1 MMRMASAIMSRA
13 PSFVT
18 SPTNPKLSIPMTSRK
33 SPFLSALSSIVAAL
47 AIATAPVVAQ
57 AQEAPP
63 AVTAQAAAQP
73 AAIAL
78 VGDLASVPAP
88 ALGATAWLSLDM
100 NSGQVIAAHNLDER
114 IEPASLT
121 KIMAA
126 YLVFE
131 ALESKRLTLD
141 QPVHV
146 SENAWRTEGSR
157 MFIKP
162 NSRVSVHELLQGMIV
177 QSGNDATVAL
187 AEAVAG
193 SESAFVALM
202 NEEAAKQGLDN
213 TRFANSPGLPH
224 PDHLTSVRDLGT
236 MASNLIKRF
245 PQYLH
250 YYSQKEYAYNNIKQN
265 NRNRLL
271 WADATVDGLKTGHTK
286 SAGYC
291 LIATA
296 KRDDRRV
303 LTVVVGTASDSARAE
318 SSLKLL
324 NWSFQNFDTVKLYD
338 NERAMVTARVWEGET
353 ETTGLGSNTPVWV
366 TVPRGKAEQVRPVA
380 EYRQPLIAPLTKGA
394 QVGQVSLSIDGHVLR
409 RESLHVLSDVP
420 QAGFFSRMV
429 DKVRLMFE

>member
-1 MMRMASAIMSRA
+1 MACAAFVTYAQDAAPVGTPAPASATSA
-13 PSFVT
+13 PAV
-18 SPTNPKLSIPMTSRK
+18 
-33 SPFLSALSSIVAAL
+33 VAATGEL
-47 AIATAPVVAQ
+47 AH
-57 AQEAPP
+57 
-63 AVTAQAAAQP
+63 
-73 AAIAL
+73 

-88 ALGATAWLSLDM
+88 ALGARAWLSMDL
-100 NSGQVIAAHNLDER
+100 NSGQVIASENIDER

-126 YLVFE
+126 YLVFD
-131 ALESKRLTLD
+131 ALESKRLTLE
-141 QPVHV
+141 QAVHV

-162 NSRVSVHELLQGMIV
+162 NTQVTVHELLQGLIV

-202 NEEAAKQGLDN
+202 NEEAARQGLSN
-213 TRFANSPGLPH
+213 TRFMNSPGLPH
-224 PDHLTSVRDLGT
+224 PEHLTTVRDLGT
-236 MASNLIKRF
+236 LAANLIKRF
-245 PQYLH
+245 PQYVH
-250 YYSQKEYAYNNIKQN
+250 YYSQKEYTYNNIKQN

-271 WADATVDGLKTGHTK
+271 WADPTVDGLKTGHTK

-296 KRDDRRV
+296 MRDGRRV
-303 LTVVVGTASDSARAE
+303 LTVLVGTASDSARAE

-338 NERAMVTARVWEGET
+338 HDRAMVTARVWEGEA
-353 ETTGLGSNTPVWV
+353 ETVGLGSEKPVWV
-366 TVPRGKAEQVRPVA
+366 TVPRGKADQVRPMA
-380 EYRQPLIAPLTKGA
+380 QYRQPLIAPLTQGA
-394 QVGQVSLSIDGHVLR
+394 QVGEVSLSLDGHVLR
-409 RESLHVLSDVP
+409 RDPLHVLSNVP
-420 QAGFFSRMV
+420 QAGFFGRMV